1 MLKLIKTGKIVVKRQ
16 LPMIGTYDY
25 TLSSLVSV
33 QRDGLFLPSINLL
46 FVDFCLYFSF
56 GVS

>member
-1 MLKLIKTGKIVVKRQ
+1 MTNAKQDGKDSCKTATCHD
-16 LPMIGTYDY
+16 TYDY

-46 FVDFCLYFSF
+46 FVDFCPYFSF
-56 GVS
+56 GVSW